1 MVIFIII
8 AALLLIIFGAVLVF
22 LFKFAFVRADQSMA
36 NDLDSAMNKPL
47 QPYRVMIEQ
56 GQEFINN
63 HPFDWRTVESFDG
76 LRLAARYYRHDS
88 ADRTMILFHGYR
100 STGTR
105 DFSCAVRSYYNMGMN
120 VLLVDQR
127 AHGASE
133 GRLIT
138 FGVKERRDVLT
149 WIEHILSTENN
160 DMKIFLGGMS
170 MGATTVLLS
179 AGLELPENVKGIIAD
194 CGYTSPIDIIRKVAV
209 QMFKIRGVVLIPI
222 MNLGC
227 KLLGHFSLYG
237 ISTVDAL
244 RNNKI
249 PLLFIHGKKD
259 GFVPMEMSQRAYD
272 AAGGPKKILLV
283 EGADHGFSYL
293 IDPDGVSETLEAF
306 ITENSAE

>member
-1 MVIFIII
+1 MIFLIII
-8 AALLLIIFGAVLVF
+8 IGVLLIAFAVILVF
-22 LFKFAFVRADQSMA
+22 LFKFAFVRADLAMA

-47 QPYRVMIEQ
+47 QPYREMIEQ
-56 GQEFINN
+56 GQEFIKN
-63 HPFDWRTVESFDG
+63 HPFEWKTVESFDG
-76 LRLAARYYRHDS
+76 LRLAARYYRRDG
-88 ADRTMILFHGYR
+88 ADRTMMLFHGYR

-105 DFSCAVRSYYNMGMN
+105 DFSCAVKSYYNMGMN

-127 AHGASE
+127 AHGSSE
-133 GRLIT
+133 GKLIT

-149 WIEHILSTENN
+149 WIDHILNEEGE
-160 DMKIFLGGMS
+160 DMRIFLGGMS

-179 AGLELPENVKGIIAD
+179 AGLDLPKNVKGIIAD

-209 QMFKIRGVVLIPI
+209 QMFKVRGVVLIPL

-227 KLLGHFSLYG
+227 RILGHFSLYG
-237 ISTVDAL
+237 ISTTDAL
-244 RNNKI
+244 RDNRI

-259 GFVPMEMSQRAYD
+259 NFVPMEMSQKSYD

-283 EGADHGFSYL
+283 DGADHGFSYL

-306 ITENSAE
+306 IAENSVN